1 MKRKDFLKLAFGG
14 LVGVRL
20 GDIAKE
26 VSSHGINPHHN
37 YQKDKAQTEQTES
50 YNTALAKKLPR
61 FTELGKT
68 GIRVSTIGFGVS
80 RTMEPALVE
89 AVVEAGINFMDT
101 GRSYFR
107 GQNEIMLGKAVAGK
121 RKEIVIQSKL
131 RVNLSVDRLNSKEDI
146 SRAVKEME
154 QSLQASLKA
163 LGTDYLDL
171 LLIHGAEEP
180 AIIHH
185 QEIMRFFEEQ
195 KRKGLIRAD
204 GFSCHLNQVRLLQE
218 ENRVRFYDVIM
229 TTYNHGGYYVHMN
242 TGRRSSWDQVALER
256 EMRQARERGVGL
268 VAMKTCSAGP
278 FAPASDIKPSY
289 ARALKWILERNVVH
303 TMAVAMASFEQIREN
318 LLAWQ

>member
-20 GDIAKE
+20 GDIAKQ
-26 VSSHGINPHHN
+26 VSGHGINTHHN
-37 YQKDKAQTEQTES
+37 YEKDKAQTEQNES
-50 YNTALAKKLPR
+50 FDAAPDKKLPR

-68 GIRVSTIGFGVS
+68 GVRVSTIGFGVS

-89 AVVEAGINFMDT
+89 AAVEAGINFMDT

-121 RKEIVIQSKL
+121 RKEIVVQSKL
-131 RVNLSVDRLNSKEDI
+131 RVNLSKDRLNSPEEI
-146 SRAVKEME
+146 ARAVREME
-154 QSLQASLKA
+154 QSLEASLRA
-163 LGTDYLDL
+163 LRTDYIDVL
-171 LLIHGAEEP
+171 LVHGAEEP
-180 AIIHH
+180 AVIHH
-185 QEIMRFFEEQ
+185 EEIMKFFEQ
-195 KRKGLIRAD
+195 KKQKGLIRAH
-204 GFSCHLNQVRLLQE
+204 GFSTHQNQVQLLQE

-242 TGRRSSWDQVALER
+242 TGRRSSWDQASLER
-256 EMRQARERGVGL
+256 EMRLARERAVGL

-278 FAPASDIKPSY
+278 YASASDVKPSY

-303 TMAVAMASFEQIREN
+303 TMAVAMASFEQISEN
-318 LLAWQ
+318 LQAWQ